1 MQQSRGIQRSA
12 IVPRQMKLLRDL
24 VRNCRNALRMRILLA
39 LEFIG
44 RLRELNESVCRRAI
58 D

>member
-1 MQQSRGIQRSA
+1 
-12 IVPRQMKLLRDL
+12 MKLLRDL
-24 VRNCRNALRMRILLA
+24 IRNDGNALRMRILIT